1 MDDNNELSATSDA
14 PEAAGLRD
22 RTRQALEDAAATG
35 DAGRLELLE
44 NLYDELSHE
53 LERDVGETP
62 SSRR

>member
-1 MDDNNELSATSDA
+1 MDDNNERVTTSEA
-14 PEAAGLRD
+14 PDPVALQD
-22 RTRQALEDAAATG
+22 RTRQAMEDASATG

-53 LERDVGETP
+53 LERDVGENP

>member
-1 MDDNNELSATSDA
+1 MDDNNEHIVISET
-14 PEAAGLRD
+14 PEAAGLRG
-22 RTRQALEDAAATG
+22 RSRQALEDASATG

-53 LERDVGETP
+53 LERDVGETS

>member
-1 MDDNNELSATSDA
+1 MDDNNERVTTSEA
-14 PEAAGLRD
+14 PDPVSLQD
-22 RTRQALEDAAATG
+22 QTRQALEDAAATG

-53 LERDVGETP
+53 LERDVGENP